1 MSKSDM
7 VSPTMKYI
15 LYCRKSSESEDRQV
29 LSLESQESEL
39 KKLAE
44 SQKLEIVHT
53 FKESMSAKAPGRPL
67 FSEVL
72 DLINK
77 GKAQGVLCWKL
88 DRLARNPVDG
98 GSISWML
105 QQNILQSI
113 KTIDRDYLPQDNVLM
128 MAVELGMANQ
138 YIRDLSANVKR
149 GNRTKIERGD
159 WPNKAPFGYL
169 NDRATKT
176 VVIDPARA
184 QYVVRTFDLYL
195 TGSYSFNEI
204 SQLLYNEG
212 LRTAS
217 GKKVLKSYIQRILN
231 GIFYTGIMEK
241 HGKYYR
247 GNHEPLISKE
257 TFERAQNLLTER
269 TRPRSQKLFFPLR
282 GFLKCN
288 NCGCALTSSIKKGHH
303 YYYCTNGK
311 KVCTEHK
318 SYIRETHL
326 YSLISEI
333 LDSLHFDEELVE
345 IMYQAAKEKLD
356 SQGLY
361 YSKATETLETALGGL
376 KTQES
381 RLLDAFLSGNITKE
395 VYDQRG
401 LEMQNERVTIE
412 QQLQE
417 LKSKNPVSTLEP
429 TKEIFLRASRATKQF
444 LEANDEKKR
453 KIIENLLW
461 NLSMKNKKVASMS
474 LKSPYDIISKAPK
487 TAQISEL
494 LAVWYDVGTYA
505 ISPKDE
511 KTKGGMACLPLP
523 HTDAAQR

>member
-1 MSKSDM
+1 
-7 VSPTMKYI
+7 MKYI

-204 SQLLYNEG
+204 SQLLYNEFFIEVEG
-212 LRTAS
+212 VENFRNQTI
-217 GKKVLKSYIQRILN
+217 KVGFSYIAFVL
-231 GIFYTGIMEK
+231 
-241 HGKYYR
+241 
-247 GNHEPLISKE
+247 
-257 TFERAQNLLTER
+257 RAH
-269 TRPRSQKLFFPLR
+269 
-282 GFLKCN
+282 FLSV
-288 NCGCALTSSIKKGHH
+288 GAVVI
-303 YYYCTNGK
+303 
-311 KVCTEHK
+311 V
-318 SYIRETHL
+318 
-326 YSLISEI
+326 
-333 LDSLHFDEELVE
+333 V
-345 IMYQAAKEKLD
+345 
-356 SQGLY
+356 
-361 YSKATETLETALGGL
+361 
-376 KTQES
+376 
-381 RLLDAFLSGNITKE
+381 AFL
-395 VYDQRG
+395 D
-401 LEMQNERVTIE
+401 
-412 QQLQE
+412 
-417 LKSKNPVSTLEP
+417 
-429 TKEIFLRASRATKQF
+429 
-444 LEANDEKKR
+444 
-453 KIIENLLW
+453 
-461 NLSMKNKKVASMS
+461 
-474 LKSPYDIISKAPK
+474 
-487 TAQISEL
+487 
-494 LAVWYDVGTYA
+494 
-505 ISPKDE
+505 
-511 KTKGGMACLPLP
+511 
-523 HTDAAQR
+523 